1 MVAQLLKNLSQE
13 KIVLINHS
21 QESKL
26 PFTLKGVVRLVDPKG
41 NTIGLVMDKETL
53 DGIEEEMAAA
63 SPAFWTRIGRSRKS
77 GRVTSEK
84 IEKRLHIK

>member
-1 MVAQLLKNLSQE
+1 MVAQLLKNLSEE

-26 PFTLKGVVRLVDPKG
+26 PFALKGVVRLVDPKG
-41 NTIGLVMDKETL
+41 NTLGLVMDKETL
-53 DGIEEEMAAA
+53 DDIEEEMAAA
-63 SPAFWTRIGRSRKS
+63 SPAFLARIEKSRKS